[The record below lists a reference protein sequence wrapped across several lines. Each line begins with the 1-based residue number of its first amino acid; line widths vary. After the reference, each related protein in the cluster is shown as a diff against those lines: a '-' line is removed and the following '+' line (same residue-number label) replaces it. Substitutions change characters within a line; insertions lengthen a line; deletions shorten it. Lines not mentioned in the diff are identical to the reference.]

1 MSERETPRVINQLSN
16 LDVLR
21 LASEAA
27 GGGEELETARIL
39 LRHEMGRRGLVQ
51 TLETTSGVYDA
62 SEDEYKNPDHLDSQ
76 WQG

>member
-1 MSERETPRVINQLSN
+1 MERDTPRIITQLSN

-27 GGGEELETARIL
+27 GGGEELETARVLI
-39 LRHEMGRRGLVQ
+39 RHEIGRRGLIQ

-62 SEDEYKNPDHLDSQ
+62 SQDTYENPNHIDSQ
-76 WQG
+76 WQS